1 MAGIRV
7 YLEEGFEHDRVTLSA
22 GGAELEELDL
32 TTRTQIGLAALV
44 ELVVPDGVPS
54 AVTIAVPGRGL
65 MAETS
70 VDPGVTPYLRVNV
83 SNGSLVVQPQADPPM
98 FA

>member
-22 GGAELEELDL
+22 GGAELEEFDV
-32 TTRTQIGLAALV
+32 TTRHQIGLATSV
-44 ELVVPDGVPS
+44 ELAVPDGMPL
-54 AVTIAVPGRGL
+54 AVTIAVPERGL
-65 MAETS
+65 VAETM
-70 VDPGVTPYLRVNV
+70 VDPGVTPHLRVNV
-83 SNGSLVVQPQADPPM
+83 TNGSLVVRPEADPPM